1 VKGEKMIQAQNKNNG
16 DMVRVLVADDHVL
29 FKKITARIISDTD
42 DMVIAREAK
51 TEEDIL
57 ASIDNGDIDI
67 LILETLLSGKSG
79 YEILRK
85 IKERRPLFPVLMIS
99 TYYEDI
105 YERSAFTH
113 GADGFVTT
121 DNMLDELVRAIRTV
135 MKGQKYFNFHSEK
148 TLKEIEH

>member
-1 VKGEKMIQAQNKNNG
+1 MIQAQNKNNG

-29 FKKITARIISDTD
+29 FQKITAKIISDTD

-51 TEEDIL
+51 TEGDIL

-105 YERSAFTH
+105 YERSAFMH

-121 DNMLDELVRAIRTV
+121 DNMVDELVRAIRTV
-135 MKGQKYFNFHSEK
+135 MKGQKYFNFHSEN
-148 TLKEIEH
+148 TLREIEH